1 MLHLGNGASVSAITG
16 GRPVDTSMG
25 MTPLEGLVMGTRSGD
40 IDPGIVGYLCRLAQ
54 MTVDEVEAMLNRH
67 SGCSD

>member
-1 MLHLGNGASVSAITG
+1 
-16 GRPVDTSMG
+16 
-25 MTPLEGLVMGTRSGD
+25 MGTRSGD
-40 IDPGIVGYLCRLAQ
+40 IGQGSSAYLCRLAH